1 MNDKNVNSKIAFFK
15 EKNTKVHIDCSNRFY
30 NGFILDVEPGKE
42 FLILID
48 DKLGEVPIMFEE
60 IVNIEP
66 FKNVKTGETNEYS

>member
-42 FLILID
+42 FL
-48 DKLGEVPIMFEE
+48 
-60 IVNIEP
+60 
-66 FKNVKTGETNEYS
+66 YSGGGGGKARCGTA

>member
-1 MNDKNVNSKIAFFK
+1 MNDKNINTKVEFFK
-15 EKNTKVHIDCSNRFY
+15 EKNVKVHIDCSNRFY
-30 NGFILDVEPGKE
+30 NGMILDTESKKD

-66 FKNVKTGETNEYS
+66 FKEDGGK